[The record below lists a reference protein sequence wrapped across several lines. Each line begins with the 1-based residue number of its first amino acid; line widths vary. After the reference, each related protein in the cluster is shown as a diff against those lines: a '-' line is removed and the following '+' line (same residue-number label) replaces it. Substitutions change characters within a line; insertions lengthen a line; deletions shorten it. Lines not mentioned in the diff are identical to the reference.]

1 MNSSTLRQ
9 YIITGYINTITFY
22 SPRQKYMFFFFS
34 FLASYFFPF
43 SFLNNCRYASPR
55 ETDWITAL
63 SSGESELTSHLH
75 PTLKRPRG
83 QRCGIVNGERLHELL
98 TVLMFPLSLPSYRYS
113 TLSVPMGLWANF
125 SHFAV
130 LFFFPPTVKPSF
142 SKKKKETKKNKQD
155 D

>member
-1 MNSSTLRQ
+1 MFSLHIL
-9 YIITGYINTITFY
+9 YNTITFFFFY
-22 SPRQKYMFFFFS
+22 LPCVPLLFFFS
-34 FLASYFFPF
+34 VFSF
-43 SFLNNCRYASPR
+43 SFLNNCRYISPR
-55 ETDWITAL
+55 ETDWITAF

-75 PTLKRPRG
+75 PTLKRSRG

-130 LFFFPPTVKPSF
+130 KLPFFFPPLPPSSF
-142 SKKKKETKKNKQD
+142 SDIASKKNKKTS
-155 D
+155 